1 MRPHTSTTGRE
12 AVQVMTPA
20 MLHELCG
27 VVDASD

>member
-20 MLHELCG
+20 MLCG
-27 VVDASD
+27 VVDPSD